1 MASNA
6 FDNMDDFFDF
16 AAMDRDAEGDS
27 IGCPS
32 HHQPSQSDLT
42 DAIIPMDCA
51 MDPIAAYTTLCGAL
65 PQDVH
70 MCEDIHDYQP
80 NQQWPL
86 IDDVDHISAFTEE
99 DGVGFTAP
107 TPLQSSGLGD
117 NDDEGLTDPFGL
129 ELDSSM
135 SQGGQSPSQN
145 HTPLVPPQVKLS
157 TRPRQSSVTSW
168 KPASAKR
175 KGPQSRIPIE
185 AKQILEDE
193 FAANPYPCSWEMDI
207 IAHQANLDVKKV
219 RNWFNNTRARK
230 KGGGKLLLAYSVN
243 SICLHK

>member
-1 MASNA
+1 MASNV

-16 AAMDRDAEGDS
+16 AAMDRDTEGDS
-27 IGCPS
+27 IGRPS
-32 HHQPSQSDLT
+32 HHQPSQSELADVIT
-42 DAIIPMDCA
+42 PMDWA
-51 MDPIAAYTTLCGAL
+51 MDPIAAYTPCGAL

-70 MCEDIHDYQP
+70 MCEDIHEYQP

-86 IDDVDHISAFTEE
+86 IDDVDHISAFAED
-99 DGVGFTAP
+99 DGVNFTAP
-107 TPLQSSGLGD
+107 ASLQSSGLGD
-117 NDDEGLTDPFGL
+117 NDDEGPTDPFVL
-129 ELDSSM
+129 EPEPSLFQG
-135 SQGGQSPSQN
+135 SQLSPQN
-145 HTPLVPPQVKLS
+145 DTPPVPQAKLS

-230 KGGGKLLLAYSVN
+230 KGGGKLLLA
-243 SICLHK
+243 